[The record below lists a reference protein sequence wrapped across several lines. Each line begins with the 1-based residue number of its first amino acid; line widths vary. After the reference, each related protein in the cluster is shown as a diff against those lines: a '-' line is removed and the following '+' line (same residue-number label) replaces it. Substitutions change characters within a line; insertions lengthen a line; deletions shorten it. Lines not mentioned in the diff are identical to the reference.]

1 MIAVLMLT
9 LRDPLSL
16 QVLGARAGKKGVTV
30 LAANTEGDIFVFSLA
45 AVKDEQVGNHKDRTS
60 AAEKARSTIEKLR
73 TELRNLARAR
83 TVDTHAHMHT
93 HAHAQSG
100 MPLRTSTC
108 TAHATQHAR
117 AITIATVGEHT
128 HAQLLIPK

>member
-1 MIAVLMLT
+1 MNCCLPMLT

-60 AAEKARSTIEKLR
+60 AAEKARSTMEKLR

-100 MPLRTSTC
+100 MSLRTSTC
-108 TAHATQHAR
+108 TAHT
-117 AITIATVGEHT
+117 THT
-128 HAQLLIPK
+128 HAQLQ

>member
-1 MIAVLMLT
+1 M
-9 LRDPLSL
+9 
-16 QVLGARAGKKGVTV
+16 

-60 AAEKARSTIEKLR
+60 AAEKARSTMEKLR

-83 TVDTHAHMHT
+83 TVDTHAHMHMYT

-100 MPLRTSTC
+100 MPLRTST
-108 TAHATQHAR
+108 
-117 AITIATVGEHT
+117 
-128 HAQLLIPK
+128 

>member
-1 MIAVLMLT
+1 MLT

-83 TVDTHAHMHT
+83 TVDTHAH
-93 HAHAQSG
+93 AQSG